1 MYNGAPNNYV
11 RRVGG
16 MCRSVLEP
24 MEAEASGSKGGDRR
38 VSQRKRQVTEGLRR
52 VDNDTRKLVRAAPPL
67 PLRVCAS
74 RAPHT
79 WGGGAAIRGFLS
91 EASARILDAALPS
104 LWRAALLEASLSA
117 PSSPPLSPAGTRT
130 VAGDGRHGRAGGCG
144 ATGGARERPRTP
156 AGGRRQQRRVRGF
169 VRRGE
174 RYVRVL
180 FSDAKRSALA
190 RGNREWSLDD
200 GQFPH
205 FRGVRVPVEY
215 GLQSPRRK
223 PTGVAKPPREPSPT
237 RNRYTK

>member
-1 MYNGAPNNYV
+1 VYNGAPNNYV

-117 PSSPPLSPAGTRT
+117 PSSPPLF
-130 VAGDGRHGRAGGCG
+130 
-144 ATGGARERPRTP
+144 TGGHTNCGGGWAPRSSRWL
-156 AGGRRQQRRVRGF
+156 RRDWRRSRTTTHP
-169 VRRGE
+169 
-174 RYVRVL
+174 
-180 FSDAKRSALA
+180 S
-190 RGNREWSLDD
+190 
-200 GQFPH
+200 
-205 FRGVRVPVEY
+205 
-215 GLQSPRRK
+215 RRK
-223 PTGVAKPPREPSPT
+223 AATATSTRLRPARRAVRARAVQRCKTLSFGTG
-237 RNRYTK
+237 